1 VRTFDWDVFEQF
13 LTDEI
18 VRCVDDAGA
27 RNPDS
32 LPRAAA
38 LFDLH
43 ARDML
48 VLFPAVAVTHDR
60 AENSEPWA
68 VHPGDWSWQAETSRD
83 GDRWAAVLTA
93 FAGSGGQVWEQV
105 TDRYFDT
112 LVRACRRATVALTLE
127 GGVAADFSVAAIG
140 DDDGDLHSRCLTPVQ
155 LSHRLPRISARRR
168 ALARLATLPPTSRTG
183 ELVGL
188 LEDWRSQDPGLL
200 AAAGAMLGELG
211 RPGSAA
217 IAALLARRPVDA
229 ESWPVWADVADQIP
243 VVAAPLVDVLFE
255 TLGDRGVPHRVRAR
269 AASSLA
275 WLGYLGEIA
284 PALASLP
291 SEVALDV
298 IARRYLSESKRGRLD
313 YSPLEKVFDRR
324 PELHDALLARLSA
337 TEMHDTDAADIA
349 TALAAIDSPW
359 PFIRQHAS
367 VVMLT
372 AHV

>member
-1 VRTFDWDVFEQF
+1 
-13 LTDEI
+13 
-18 VRCVDDAGA
+18 
-27 RNPDS
+27 
-32 LPRAAA
+32 
-38 LFDLH
+38 
-43 ARDML
+43 M
-48 VLFPAVAVTHDR
+48 
-60 AENSEPWA
+60 
-68 VHPGDWSWQAETSRD
+68 
-83 GDRWAAVLTA
+83 LTA

-243 VVAAPLVDVLFE
+243 AVAAPLVDVLFE
-255 TLGDRGVPHRVRAR
+255 TLGDRGAPPGPCSCGVVVG
-269 AASSLA
+269 LA
-275 WLGYLGEIA
+275 GLSGEIA